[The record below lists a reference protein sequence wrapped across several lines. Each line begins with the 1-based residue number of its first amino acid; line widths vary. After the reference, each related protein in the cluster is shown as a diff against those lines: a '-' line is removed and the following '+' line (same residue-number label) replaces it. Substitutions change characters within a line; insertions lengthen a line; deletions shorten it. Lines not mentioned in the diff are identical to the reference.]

1 MQQIIYQQ
9 ILKSFITLLVIINP
23 IGNLTVFMGLS
34 RGLDTKRRAKLV
46 NEILFVASILL
57 FIFLF
62 FGTRI
67 FNFFNIGL
75 DSFQIGGGIIL
86 LIIAIT
92 YLLDIHTGI
101 HKHKDISAVP
111 MGTPL
116 LIGPGT
122 ITSTLILV
130 SEFGILITFIGAI
143 FALLA
148 VWLILRFSGQI
159 YRLIGPHWAMVTSRI
174 MGLVLAAIA
183 VEFIKNGILT
193 VIRSV

>member
-1 MQQIIYQQ
+1 MQQEII
-9 ILKSFITLLVIINP
+9 KSFITLFVIINP
-23 IGNLTVFMGLS
+23 IGNLTVFIGLS
-34 RGLDTKRRAKLV
+34 RGMDAKKRLRIV

-57 FIFLF
+57 FTFLF
-62 FGTRI
+62 FGVYI
-67 FNFFNIGL
+67 FDLFNIGL
-75 DSFQIGGGIIL
+75 DTFQIGGGIIL
-86 LIIAIT
+86 LIIAIS

-130 SEFGILITFIGAI
+130 NEFGILITFIAAV

-148 VWLILRFSGQI
+148 VWLILRFSGNI
-159 YRLIGPHWAMVTSRI
+159 YKMVGAHWAMVVSRI
-174 MGLVLAAIA
+174 MGLILAAIS
-183 VEFIKNGILT
+183 VEFIKMGVIS
-193 VIRSV
+193 VIRSI

>member
-1 MQQIIYQQ
+1 MYQE
-9 ILKSFITLLVIINP
+9 ILKSFITLFVIINP
-23 IGNLTVFMGLS
+23 IGNLTVFIGLS
-34 RGLDTKRRAKLV
+34 KGMDTEKRLKIV

-57 FIFLF
+57 FAFLF
-62 FGTRI
+62 FGVYI
-67 FNFFNIGL
+67 FDFFSIGL
-75 DSFQIGGGIIL
+75 DSFEIGGGIVL
-86 LIIAIT
+86 LIIAVT

-101 HKHKDISAVP
+101 HKHKDISGVP

-130 SEFGILITFIGAI
+130 NTFGILITFIGAV

-148 VWLILRFSGQI
+148 VWLVLRFSGNI
-159 YRLIGPHWAMVTSRI
+159 YTLLGAHWSMITSRI

-183 VEFIKNGILT
+183 VEFIKRGIL
-193 VIRSV
+193 SVMSTI

>member
-1 MQQIIYQQ
+1 MEQE
-9 ILKSFITLLVIINP
+9 ILKAFITLFVIINP
-23 IGNLTVFMGLS
+23 IGNLTVFIGLS
-34 RGLDTKRRAKLV
+34 RGMDTRKRMQIV

-57 FIFLF
+57 FAFLF
-62 FGTRI
+62 FGVYI
-67 FNFFNIGL
+67 FKFFNIGL
-75 DSFQIGGGIIL
+75 DTFQIGGGIIL
-86 LIIAIT
+86 LIIAIS

-130 SEFGILITFIGAI
+130 TEFGVFITFVA
-143 FALLA
+143 AVLSLLC

-159 YRLIGPHWAMVTSRI
+159 YKLIGAHWAMVASRI
-174 MGLVLAAIA
+174 MGLVLAAIS
-183 VEFIKNGILT
+183 VEFIKSGIIS
-193 VIRSV
+193 VVRSI

>member
-1 MQQIIYQQ
+1 MEQE
-9 ILKSFITLLVIINP
+9 ILKAFITLFVIINP
-23 IGNLTVFMGLS
+23 IGNLTVFIGLS
-34 RGLDTKRRAKLV
+34 KGMDAKKRKQIV

-57 FIFLF
+57 FAFLF
-62 FGTRI
+62 FGMYI
-67 FNFFNIGL
+67 FRFFNIGL
-75 DSFQIGGGIIL
+75 DTFQIGGGIIL
-86 LIIAIT
+86 LIIAIS

-130 SEFGILITFIGAI
+130 NEFGVFITFVAAI
-143 FALLA
+143 FALLS

-159 YRLIGPHWAMVTSRI
+159 YRLIGAHWSMVASRI
-174 MGLVLAAIA
+174 MGLVLAAIS
-183 VEFIKNGILT
+183 VEFIKTGIIS
-193 VIRSV
+193 VIRSI